1 MSKNNVS
8 VSKCFLEVDDPFG
21 FLGHVVAGRSDVRWS
36 ALSDKL
42 LSNAALSSFF
52 LVSCAWLGPPPLSLC
67 LLPLPTTTHTTC
79 MFFLPEMCVCALDN
93 CVSTWTSSK
102 AGRASQL
109 GCTRRERCYNL
120 ECLLVTKCG
129 PGFYLDLPGLVL
141 CKQPG
146 ILLMDPLGTEW
157 RGQKWICWTPV
168 GRLKW
173 YQEQAEI

>member
-1 MSKNNVS
+1 MWWQEGMMQGGQPWATN
-8 VSKCFLEVDDPFG
+8 FW
-21 FLGHVVAGRSDVRWS
+21 AM
-36 ALSDKL
+36 L
-42 LSNAALSSFF
+42 LSFPFSWSPVPALGLHCCL
-52 LVSCAWLGPPPLSLC
+52 LVSSPCPPPRTPHACSFS
-67 LLPLPTTTHTTC
+67 PQS
-79 MFFLPEMCVCALDN
+79 MCVLWIV
-93 CVSTWTSSK
+93 VSTWTSSK

-109 GCTRRERCYNL
+109 GHTRWVRCYNL
-120 ECLLVTKCG
+120 ECLLVVKCG